1 MFISRQAKV
10 LPMPGRITLLRLG
23 SGFYQQ
29 PAHQRIA
36 LLGDVT
42 QASRVRA
49 GSFLRDQ
56 SEIAGYVF
64 AAREFPVSSRSFLQL
79 LPRGYRVS
87 LKAGKAGNNSGRQSC
102 KALTNAGKPKSP
114 GKLLAFA
121 RMPGPM
127 PIAFRW
133 RWRSPSAS
141 AAITSTPSSMVR
153 PKKKA
158 SRGRVILT

>member
-10 LPMPGRITLLRLG
+10 LPMPGRIRLLRLG

-49 GSFLRDQ
+49 GSFLRNQ

-121 RMPGPM
+121 RMRGPTR
-127 PIAFRW
+127 IAFRW
-133 RWRSPSAS
+133 RCRSQSAS
-141 AAITSTPSSMVR
+141 EVITSIPSSMAPR
-153 PKKKA
+153 KKKA
-158 SRGRVILT
+158 SRGRAIRN